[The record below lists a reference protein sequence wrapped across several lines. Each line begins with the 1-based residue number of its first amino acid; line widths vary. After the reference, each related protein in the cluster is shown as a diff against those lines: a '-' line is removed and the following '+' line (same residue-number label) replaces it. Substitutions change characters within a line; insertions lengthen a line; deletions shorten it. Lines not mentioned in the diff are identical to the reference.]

1 MLQSFTRNYDDNST
15 EAGFQFTF
23 FCDICQDGFRS
34 TFIESQT
41 YKKGS
46 MLRGFGRGAAALGSM
61 FGGAVSQ
68 VGYGLS
74 RGEDVLAERFTG
86 MSPEWQKEHE
96 QAFERAKNE
105 AMQHF
110 HRCHGCHKYVCDSD
124 YNDEEGLCVECAP
137 LQNIAVAKARSEK
150 MIKDIQEKAEQTTVF
165 KGNIEK
171 KTTVCPSCG
180 KPAGEGKFCNNCGA
194 NLTLR
199 KWPQCGANLSQTVKF
214 CGECGYKMTD

>member
-23 FCDICQDGFRS
+23 YCDTCHDGFRS
-34 TFIESQT
+34 SFIESQT

-61 FGGAVSQ
+61 FGGVASQ

-74 RGEDVLAERFTG
+74 RGEDVLSERFTG

-124 YNDEEGLCVECAP
+124 YNDEEGLCTECAP
-137 LQNIAVAKARSEK
+137 LQNIAIAKARSEK
-150 MIKDIQEKAEQTTVF
+150 MIKDIQEKADQTTVF

-171 KTTVCPSCG
+171 KTTVCPACG
-180 KPAGEGKFCNNCGA
+180 KPTG
-194 NLTLR
+194 
-199 KWPQCGANLSQTVKF
+199 
-214 CGECGYKMTD
+214 